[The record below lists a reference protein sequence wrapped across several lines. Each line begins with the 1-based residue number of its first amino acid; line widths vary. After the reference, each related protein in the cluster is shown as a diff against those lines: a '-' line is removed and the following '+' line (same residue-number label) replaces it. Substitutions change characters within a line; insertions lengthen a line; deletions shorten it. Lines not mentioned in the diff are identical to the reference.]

1 MHNSFLKKYKFAN
14 KESMKSFYQL
24 IQIGESENG
33 KNGFFEMLEE
43 LNKENSKTAEKI
55 NLNFIKDSIKLYMK
69 KYVKINYLLNPEYY
83 PLVRNLINAIEAGK
97 RFDLT
102 LPFLRNI
109 STLPLKRITPLEL
122 PSGTKWGQIVIQFID
137 NESVEISGPK
147 NFREV
152 RSFREMG
159 FENRK
164 KLGRPP
170 TKLWDF
176 LRTLA
181 MKKGTF
187 SWDDLKERTR
197 NPKLIKDAMDNATK
211 RTHLVNQKLKEFF
224 NLKEKPIIY
233 NRKTKT
239 YQTRLASISSE
250 IELF

>member
-1 MHNSFLKKYKFAN
+1 MSSPVGSNLALFNSV
-14 KESMKSFYQL
+14 
-24 IQIGESENG
+24 IENG
-33 KNGFFEMLEE
+33 NKLSIGFDFPG
-43 LNKENSKTAEKI
+43 KKFSPSQKQITP
-55 NLNFIKDSIKLYMK
+55 IKL
-69 KYVKINYLLNPEYY
+69 P
-83 PLVRNLINAIEAGK
+83 P
-97 RFDLT
+97 
-102 LPFLRNI
+102 
-109 STLPLKRITPLEL
+109 
-122 PSGTKWGQIVIQFID
+122 GTKWEQIDLKFID
-137 NESVEISGPK
+137 SESIEITAPGGFK
-147 NFREV
+147 EV
-152 RSFREMG
+152 VTFREMR

-176 LRTLA
+176 LRALA

-224 NLKEKPIIY
+224 NLKEKPIIH

-239 YQTRLASISSE
+239 YQTRFASISSE